1 MAEGTTLIPRPP
13 RDRDEVPIQLARL
26 LHAHEVILK
35 EARAMA
41 RQATDAGDDGTDDPL
56 VSEVIRTNEQQVWFV
71 AAHLANAPR
80 DHQ

>member
-35 EARAMA
+35 EARSMA
-41 RQATDAGDDGTDDPL
+41 T
-56 VSEVIRTNEQQVWFV
+56 SS
-71 AAHLANAPR
+71 AA
-80 DHQ
+80 